1 MKKLSVII
9 VLVIISISQVWAI
22 ENISQSSENG
32 KPNFNQLLG
41 NSLNKLSNAKN
52 DADLFSLVN
61 ELKRLDQ
68 LFPEEWLTD
77 YYISFLDLQ
86 LSFSA
91 PAENKENLLK
101 EAISKIENLKQSSL
115 ANTSEVFTL
124 EGYYYFARVAQNP
137 AVNGQKYYK
146 DVIGSYSKAIA
157 HNEKNPRPALLL
169 CLFKNR
175 MAQFTGAD
183 QSSMCED
190 LEKIELMFAD
200 FTPKH
205 VLEPTW
211 GVRQLKLAQEK
222 CKNN

>member
-1 MKKLSVII
+1 MKKLSIII

-22 ENISQSSENG
+22 QNNSQSSENE
-32 KPNFNQLLG
+32 KPSFNQLLG
-41 NSLNKLSNAKN
+41 NSLNKLRNAKSG
-52 DADLFSLVN
+52 ADLFSIVN

-68 LFPEEWLTD
+68 LFPEEWLSD
-77 YYISFLDLQ
+77 YYIAFIDLQ
-86 LSFSA
+86 LSFSD
-91 PAENKENLLK
+91 PVENKENLLK
-101 EAISKIENLKQSSL
+101 EARIKIEDLKQSSL

-157 HNEKNPRPALLL
+157 YNEKNPRPALLM
-169 CLFKNR
+169 CLFKNK

-190 LEKIELMFAD
+190 LKKIELMFVD
-200 FTPKH
+200 FTSKH
-205 VLEPTW
+205 ELEPTW
-211 GVRQLKLAQEK
+211 GAKQLKLAQEK